1 MVVLLDAEG
10 DVPELTWAG
19 RTHQVFFTL
28 HSLTMLMKVLDPFYC
43 LS

>member
-10 DVPELTWAG
+10 DVSELTWAG

-28 HSLTMLMKVLDPFYC
+28 HSLTMLMKVLGPFYC